1 MHSRQLI
8 ILWLQFFLVAFA
20 RTLPKT
26 ASEGPPYTLNP
37 RANFLGPIVSLTPV
51 PNTDTTVTF
60 TKIVAK
66 APGNVTQADTLC
78 CITESLAQIYQA
90 IETKGATAKPGA
102 LKLSGTQPQNADCL
116 KLNDID
122 PGDGKVLVYGVVA
135 EALQGVAL
143 QLSQDVPPS
152 SHEPPVPFEAGAAS
166 VSDILRF
173 RQLRAHGHTIVSS
186 RTKLDDRNR
195 D

>member
-1 MHSRQLI
+1 MLS
-8 ILWLQFFLVAFA
+8 
-20 RTLPKT
+20 
-26 ASEGPPYTLNP
+26 
-37 RANFLGPIVSLTPV
+37 FLGPIVSLTPV

-143 QLSQDVPPS
+143 QLSQGTS
-152 SHEPPVPFEAGAAS
+152 AAGEFQVWNQQWGYMGWGSAGMGTVA
-166 VSDILRF
+166 
-173 RQLRAHGHTIVSS
+173 
-186 RTKLDDRNR
+186 
-195 D
+195 